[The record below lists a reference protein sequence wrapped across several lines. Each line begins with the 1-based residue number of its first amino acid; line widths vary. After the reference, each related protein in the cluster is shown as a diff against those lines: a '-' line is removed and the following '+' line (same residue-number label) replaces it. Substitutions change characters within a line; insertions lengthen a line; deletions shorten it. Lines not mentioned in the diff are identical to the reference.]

1 MRKLLYESLLV
12 FLMVLCFQNAKAQNT
27 TISGVIT
34 DNTNSPVPSAIVRE
48 KGTKVETITDENG
61 AFSISVREGATLI
74 VSSIGYKT
82 TELKATDGLKIRLAS
97 GTNELEGVTVT
108 ALGQTKKNKAVG
120 YSTSTIKSD
129 VIVKTASPTIA
140 NSLYGKA
147 PGVRISSTP
156 GGAGAINIQ
165 IRGINSI
172 TGRNQPLII
181 MDGVPIRDGEVN
193 NNDYWNQQRVKNNG
207 LADINPEDI
216 ENITIL
222 KGASAAALYG
232 SEAVNGVVLIT
243 SKTGKGKKGLG
254 VDFSTSYSGNQ
265 IAYLPRFQY
274 ERGPGYANPSYV
286 PEAYLAPDGF
296 AHYDTNGDGI
306 DDMRG
311 VNNGGSNFGNWFD
324 GKPIMSW
331 DGVVRPYSAQ
341 RDGYKNMFQNA
352 WDSTTNFALTNSTE
366 NSSVRFSYTR
376 IESEGLSMGNNNK
389 KNNFNVNAS
398 FKTGK
403 LKTDVIV
410 SYMNQNL
417 QNRTFAMDRLVNNFT
432 GMLSP
437 FDNGDWYKAKYK
449 TSLGYKY
456 VTGQDTKSLT
466 PSENIY
472 RNGFRSDIA
481 DYFWNTNAKQQDEI
495 TNRLIAS
502 VTETLSITK
511 DLTLR
516 GRISTDLTAVNIE
529 NKNPVEVPLIYEFGN
544 EGDRSGSFMME
555 GQDYNILYGDLLAT
569 YNKKINEDFGI
580 NAVLGYSGTKET
592 YRTLSRSTKGGLS
605 VEGWYDIKS
614 SIGIATSDSKREETV
629 KDAVFGTLSG
639 SFRNY
644 LFVEGTIRRDRTS
657 TMNPDNNAFTYPSVN
672 SSFVLSDAVKL
683 PEFISYA
690 KMRASW
696 GIVGNYPDR
705 YRANVAF
712 EQNTLGT
719 QGTSNPVL
727 ITNSQDKYG
736 NEGIKPEMKNEYE
749 LGFETK
755 FFDRRLG
762 LDFSYYNAQVKDQI
776 LDLTLAPTTGASQIL
791 ANVGELSN
799 KGFEVAL
806 TGSPF
811 RTQDFSWDVTL
822 NWAKNSNKIV
832 KLANGASEL
841 LHADYDGS
849 AAQLKS
855 VVGDPMGGI
864 YAHPVKTDANGN
876 NMVDSGGFL
885 MLDGDKWVKYGSA
898 MPKGVGGLLNSF
910 TYKSFTLDV
919 NIDYSY
925 GGYLMPTGINW
936 MKARGLTEETLNNS
950 TNERGGL
957 TYYNVFASDGSR
969 VEGVQVPNS
978 ATSGPNGEVLYRDGM
993 LMNGVTADG
1002 SQNTNVISQAGY
1014 YNQTYN
1020 WGGPQYSSSR
1030 YELYIQ
1036 KNDYVKLREVSFAFN
1051 VPASYAAKFGA
1062 TKLSLSLFGRNLFY
1076 IYRTI
1081 KDMDAE
1087 ATTSGSRWD
1096 KNVNNAGL
1104 APSTRSYGVMLR
1116 ASF

>member
-1 MRKLLYESLLV
+1 MRKLLYKSLLV
-12 FLMVLCFQNAKAQNT
+12 FLMVLCYEGVSAQNK

-34 DNTNSPVPSAIVRE
+34 DNANLPIPSVIVKE
-48 KGTKVETITDENG
+48 KGTKQETLTDENG
-61 AFSISVREGATLI
+61 AFKISVKEGATI
-74 VSSIGYKT
+74 IISSIGFKT
-82 TELKATDGLKIRLAS
+82 TELKAVDGMEVKLAS
-97 GTNELEGVTVT
+97 ATNELEGVTVT
-108 ALGQTKKNKAVG
+108 ALGQTKKNKAIG
-120 YSTSTIKSD
+120 YATSIIKAD
-129 VIVKTASPTIA
+129 AITKTASPTIA

-147 PGVRISSTP
+147 PGVRITSTP

-181 MDGVPIRDGEVN
+181 LDGVPIRDGEVN
-193 NNDYWNQQRVKNNG
+193 NSDYWNEQRVKNNG

-216 ENITIL
+216 ENISIL

-243 SKTGKGKKGLG
+243 SKSGKGKKGLG
-254 VDFSTSYSGNQ
+254 VDFSTSYSGNE

-274 ERGPGYANPSYV
+274 ARGPGWSNANFSTGF
-286 PEAYLAPDGF
+286 LAPNGF
-296 AHYDTNGDGI
+296 TQYDTNGDGTP
-306 DDMRG
+306 DTRG
-311 VNNGGSNFGNWFD
+311 VSNSSYNYGPWFD
-324 GKPIMSW
+324 GQPVMTW
-331 DGVVRPYSAQ
+331 DGVVRPYSPQ
-341 RDGYKNMFQNA
+341 KDGYKNMFQNA
-352 WDSTTNFALTNSTE
+352 WDATTNIALTNNTE
-366 NSSVRFSYTR
+366 NSSTRFSYTH

-389 KNNFNVNAS
+389 KNNFNLNAS

-410 SYMNQNL
+410 SYLNQNIT
-417 QNRTFAMDRLVNNFT
+417 NRAYGMDRLVNNFT
-432 GMLSP
+432 GMISP
-437 FDNGDWYKAKYK
+437 FSNGDWYKARYK

-456 VTGQDTKSLT
+456 VTGKDTQSLT
-466 PSENIY
+466 PGENIY
-472 RNGFRSDIA
+472 RNGFRNDIA
-481 DYFWNTNAKQQDEI
+481 DYFWNTNAKRQSEI

-502 VTETLSITK
+502 VTETLSITNE
-511 DLTLR
+511 LTLR
-516 GRISTDLTAVNIE
+516 GRLSTDLTSVNTE
-529 NKNPVEVPLIYEFGN
+529 NKNPVEIPLVYKFG
-544 EGDRSGSFMME
+544 GDGDASGSFLMDA
-555 GQDYNILYGDLLAT
+555 QDYNILYGDVLLT
-569 YNKKINEDFGI
+569 YNKKINEDFGV
-580 NAVLGYSGTKET
+580 NAVLGFQGTQET
-592 YRTLSRSTKGGLS
+592 GRTLSRYTNGGLS
-605 VEGWYDIKS
+605 VEGWYDMNS
-614 SIGIATSDSKREETV
+614 SIGTPLSKSTRYETV
-629 KDAVFGTLSG
+629 KDAIFGTLSG

-644 LFVEGTIRRDRTS
+644 LFIEGTIRRDRTS
-657 TMNPDNNAFTYPSVN
+657 TMNPNNNAFTYPSVN
-672 SSFVLSDAVKL
+672 SSFILSDAVAL

-712 EQNTLGT
+712 IQNTLGT
-719 QGTSNPVL
+719 QGTANPVL
-727 ITNSQDKYG
+727 ITNSQDIYG

-762 LDFSYYNAQVKDQI
+762 LDFSYYNAKIKDQI
-776 LDLTLAPTTGASQIL
+776 LDMTLAPTTGASKIL
-791 ANVGELSN
+791 ANVGELNN
-799 KGFEVAL
+799 KGFEIAL

-822 NWAKNSNKIV
+822 NWAKNINKIV

-876 NMVDSGGFL
+876 KMVDSDGFY
-885 MLDGDKWVKYGSA
+885 MLDGDKWEKYGSA
-898 MPKGVGGLLNSF
+898 MAKGVGGLLNTF
-910 TYKSFTLDV
+910 TYKNFTLDV

-925 GGYLMPTGINW
+925 GGSLMPTGINW
-936 MKARGLTEETLNNS
+936 MTALGLTEESLNAS

-957 TYYNVFASDGSR
+957 TYYMDNGK
-969 VEGVQVPNS
+969 GVQVPNS
-978 ATSGPNGEVLYRDGM
+978 ATAGPAGQPVFRDGM
-993 LMNGVTADG
+993 LMDGVNVDG
-1002 SQNTNVISQAGY
+1002 TPNTNVVSQAGY
-1014 YNQTYN
+1014 YVTTYN

-1030 YELYIQ
+1030 YELYVQ
-1036 KNDYVKLREVSFAFN
+1036 KNDYVKLRELSLGFN
-1051 VPASYAAKFGA
+1051 VPASYASKIGA

-1096 KNVNNAGL
+1096 KNVNNAGVS
-1104 APSTRSYGVMLR
+1104 PSTRSYGVMLR

>member
-12 FLMVLCFQNAKAQNT
+12 LLAVLCFQGVNAQEK

-34 DNTNSPVPSAIVRE
+34 DNANMPVPSVIVKE
-48 KGTKVETITDENG
+48 KGTKKEAITDENG
-61 AFSISVREGATLI
+61 AFKISVREGATII

-82 TELKATDGLKIRLAS
+82 TELKAVDGMEIKLAS
-97 GTNELEGVTVT
+97 ATNELEGITVT
-108 ALGQTKKNKAVG
+108 ALGQTKKNKAIG
-120 YSTSTIKSD
+120 YATSIIKAD
-129 VIVKTASPTIA
+129 AIVKTASPTIA

-181 MDGVPIRDGEVN
+181 LDGVPIRDGEVN

-216 ENITIL
+216 ENISIL

-243 SKTGKGKKGLG
+243 SKTGRGKKGLG

-265 IAYLPRFQY
+265 IAFLPRFQY
-274 ERGPGYANPSYV
+274 ERGPGWTNANYSTG
-286 PEAYLAPDGF
+286 YLAPDGF

-306 DDMRG
+306 NDTRG
-311 VNNGGSNFGNWFD
+311 VSNSTNNFGPWFD
-324 GKPIMSW
+324 GQPVMTW
-331 DGVVRPYSAQ
+331 DGVVRPYSPQ
-341 RDGYKNMFQNA
+341 KNGYKNMFQNA
-352 WDSTTNFALTNSTE
+352 WDATTNFALTNNTE
-366 NSSVRFSYTR
+366 NSSTRFSYTH

-389 KNNFNVNAS
+389 KNNFNLNAS

-410 SYMNQNL
+410 SYLNQNIH
-417 QNRTFAMDRLVNNFT
+417 NRTFAMDRLVNNFT

-437 FDNGDWYKAKYK
+437 FDNGDWYKEKYK

-456 VTGQDTKSLT
+456 VTGQATQSLT
-466 PSENIY
+466 PGENIF

-511 DLTLR
+511 DLSLR
-516 GRISTDLTAVNIE
+516 GRVSTDLTSVNIE
-529 NKNPVEVPLIYEFGN
+529 SKNPVEIPLVYQFGGD
-544 EGDRSGSFMME
+544 GDRSGSFMME
-555 GQDYNILYGDLLAT
+555 SQDYNILYGDLLLT
-569 YNKKINEDFGI
+569 YNKKINDDFGV
-580 NAVLGYSGTKET
+580 NAVLGYSGSQET
-592 YRTLSRSTKGGLS
+592 GKTLTRSTNGGLS
-605 VEGWYDIKS
+605 VEGWYDMNS
-614 SIGIATSDSKREETV
+614 SIGLATSTSTRYKTV

-657 TMNPDNNAFTYPSVN
+657 TMNPNSNAFTYPSVN
-672 SSFVLSDAVKL
+672 SSFILSDAVKL
-683 PEFISYA
+683 PDFISYA
-690 KMRASW
+690 KMRGSW
-696 GIVGNYPDR
+696 GKVGNYPDR

-712 EQNTLGT
+712 IQTTLGT

-727 ITNSQDKYG
+727 ITNSQDLYG
-736 NEGIKPEMKNEYE
+736 NEGIKPEMKTEFE
-749 LGFETK
+749 VGFETK
-755 FFDRRLG
+755 FFDRRVG

-776 LDLTLAPTTGASQIL
+776 LDLSLAPTTGASKIL

-811 RTQDFSWDVTL
+811 RTESFSWDVTL
-822 NWAKNSNKIV
+822 NWAKNVNKIV

-864 YAHPVKTDANGN
+864 YAHPVKTDDKGN
-876 NMVDSGGFL
+876 NMVDSDGFL
-885 MLDGDKWVKYGSA
+885 MIDGDKWVKYGSA

-910 TYKSFTLDV
+910 TYKNFTLDV

-936 MKARGLTEETLNNS
+936 MISRGLTEESLNYS

-957 TYYNVFASDGSR
+957 TYYMDNGK
-969 VEGVQVPNS
+969 GVQVPNT
-978 ATSGPNGEVLYRDGM
+978 ATTGPAGQTLYRDGM

-1002 SQNTNVISQAGY
+1002 LPNTNVISQAGY
-1014 YNQTYN
+1014 YNMTYN

-1036 KNDYVKLREVSFAFN
+1036 KNDYVKLREVSLAFN
-1051 VPASYAAKFGA
+1051 VPASYASKIGA
-1062 TKLSLSLFGRNLFY
+1062 TKLSLSFFGRNLFY

-1104 APSTRSYGVMLR
+1104 SPSTRSYGVMLR

>member
-34 DNTNSPVPSAIVRE
+34 DNANLPVPSVIVKE

-61 AFSISVREGATLI
+61 AFTISVREGATI
-74 VSSIGYKT
+74 VVSSIGFKT
-82 TELKATDGLKIRLAS
+82 TELKAVDGMKIKLAS
-97 GTNELEGVTVT
+97 STNELEGVTVT
-108 ALGQTKKNKAVG
+108 ALGQTKKNKSIG
-120 YSTSTIKSD
+120 YATSIIKAD
-129 VIVKTASPTIA
+129 AIVKTASPTIA

-181 MDGVPIRDGEVN
+181 LDGVPIRDGEVD

-216 ENITIL
+216 ENISIL

-243 SKTGKGKKGLG
+243 SKSGKGKKGLG
-254 VDFSTSYSGNQ
+254 VDFSTSYSGNE

-274 ERGPGYANPSYV
+274 ERGPGYPTSYV
-286 PEAYLAPDGF
+286 DGGYEADGF
-296 AHYDTNGDGI
+296 TYYDVDGNGSKET
-306 DDMRG
+306 RG
-311 VNNGGSNFGNWFD
+311 VQNYSSNFGPWFD
-324 GKPIMSW
+324 GKPVISW
-331 DGVVRPYSAQ
+331 DGVIRPYTAQ
-341 RDGYKNMFQNA
+341 RDGYKNMFQNS

-366 NSSVRFSYTR
+366 NSNIRFSYTR
-376 IESEGLSMGNNNK
+376 IESEGLSMGNHNK

-432 GMLSP
+432 GMIGT
-437 FDNGDWYKAKYK
+437 FDNGDWYRAKYK

-456 VTGQDTKSLT
+456 VRGVTGQSLT
-466 PSENIY
+466 PSENIIY
-472 RNGFRSDIA
+472 NGFKADIG
-481 DYFWNTNAKQQDEI
+481 DYFWNTNAKQQSEI

-502 VTETLSITK
+502 VTETLSITN
-511 DLTLR
+511 DLALR
-516 GRISTDLTAVNIE
+516 GRISTDLSAVNIE
-529 NKNPVEVPLIYEFGN
+529 NKNPVEIPLVYQFG
-544 EGDRSGSFMME
+544 GDGDTSGSFMME
-555 GQDYNILYGDLLAT
+555 GQDYNILYGDLLLT
-569 YNKKINEDFGI
+569 YNKKINEDFGV

-592 YRTLSRSTKGGLS
+592 FRTLSRSTYRGLS
-605 VEGWYDIKS
+605 VEGWYDINS
-614 SIGIATSDSKREETV
+614 SIGTATSTSKREETV

-657 TMNPDNNAFTYPSVN
+657 TMNPNNNAFTYPSVN
-672 SSFVLSDAVKL
+672 SSFVLSDAVQL

-690 KMRASW
+690 KMRGSW

-712 EQNTLGT
+712 EQKTLGN

-727 ITNSQDKYG
+727 VTNSQDKYG

-762 LDFSYYNAQVKDQI
+762 LDFSYYNAKIKDQI
-776 LDLTLAPTTGASQIL
+776 LDLTLAQTTGASKIL

-811 RTQDFSWDVTL
+811 RTESFSWDVTL
-822 NWAKNSNKIV
+822 NWAKNINKV
-832 KLANGASEL
+832 VSLANGATEL

-876 NMVDSGGFL
+876 KMVDADGYY
-885 MLDGDKWVKYGSA
+885 MIDGDKWVKYGTA

-936 MKARGLTEETLNNS
+936 MKSRGLTEETLNYS
-950 TNERGGL
+950 TNDRGGL
-957 TYYNVFASDGSR
+957 TYYMDNGK
-969 VEGVQVPNS
+969 GVQVPNS
-978 ATSGPNGEVLYRDGM
+978 ATAGPGGQPLFRDGM
-993 LMNGVTADG
+993 LMDGVNTDG
-1002 SQNTNVISQAGY
+1002 TKNTTVISQAGY

-1051 VPASYAAKFGA
+1051 VPASYASKFGA
-1062 TKLSLSLFGRNLFY
+1062 TKLSLSFFGRNLFY

>member
-12 FLMVLCFQNAKAQNT
+12 FLMVLCSQGVSAQNK

-34 DNTNSPVPSAIVRE
+34 DSANMPIPFVTVKE
-48 KGTKVETITDENG
+48 KGTKVEASADENG
-61 AFSISVREGATLI
+61 AFTISVKEGATII
-74 VSSIGYKT
+74 VSLIGFKT
-82 TELKATDGLKIRLAS
+82 TELKAVDGMKIKLATA
-97 GTNELEGVTVT
+97 TNELDGVTVT
-108 ALGQTKKNKAVG
+108 ALGQTKKNKSIG
-120 YSTSTIKSD
+120 YATSVIKAD
-129 VIVKTASPTIA
+129 ALVKTASPTIA
-140 NSLYGKA
+140 NGLYGKA

-181 MDGVPIRDGEVN
+181 LDGVPIRDGEVN

-216 ENITIL
+216 ENISIL

-243 SKTGKGKKGLG
+243 SKSGKGKKGLG
-254 VDFSTSYSGNQ
+254 IDFSTSYSGNE

-274 ERGPGYANPSYV
+274 ERGPGWTNANYSTG
-286 PEAYLAPDGF
+286 YLAPDGF
-296 AHYDTNGDGI
+296 AHYDVDGNGTFET
-306 DDMRG
+306 RG
-311 VNNGGSNFGNWFD
+311 VSNSGNNFGPWFD
-324 GKPIMSW
+324 GKPVMTW
-331 DGVVRPYSAQ
+331 DGVIRPYSAQ
-341 RDGYKNMFQNA
+341 RDGYKNMFQNS
-352 WDSTTNFALTNSTE
+352 WDSTTNFALSNNTE
-366 NSSVRFSYTR
+366 NSSIRFSYTR
-376 IESEGLSMGNNNK
+376 IESEALSMGNNNK
-389 KNNFNVNAS
+389 KNNFNLNAS

-456 VTGQDTKSLT
+456 VIGKDTQSLT
-466 PSENIY
+466 PIENIY
-472 RNGFRSDIA
+472 RNGFRGDIA
-481 DYFWNTNAKQQDEI
+481 DYFWNTGAKQQDEI

-502 VTETLSITK
+502 VTETLSVTK
-511 DLTLR
+511 DLALR
-516 GRISTDLTAVNIE
+516 GRVSTDLTAINIE
-529 NKNPVEVPLIYEFGN
+529 NKNPVEVPLVYEFGN

-580 NAVLGYSGTKET
+580 NAVVGYSATRET

-605 VEGWYDIKS
+605 VEGWYDLKS
-614 SIGIATSDSKREETV
+614 SIGIATSDSKREETL

-657 TMNPDNNAFTYPSVN
+657 TMNPNNNAFTYPSVN

-683 PEFISYA
+683 PDFISYA
-690 KMRASW
+690 KMRGSW
-696 GIVGNYPDR
+696 GIVGSYPGR
-705 YRANVAF
+705 YGANVAF
-712 EQNTLGT
+712 IQNTLGT
-719 QGTSNPVL
+719 QGTPNPVL
-727 ITNSQDKYG
+727 TTNSQDKYG

-762 LDFSYYNAQVKDQI
+762 LDFSYYNAKIKDQI
-776 LDLTLAPTTGASQIL
+776 LDLTLAPTTGASSIL

-811 RTQDFSWDVTL
+811 RTANFSWDVTL
-822 NWAKNSNKIV
+822 NWAKNINKVV
-832 KLANGASEL
+832 KLANGATEL

-864 YAHPVKTDANGN
+864 YAHPVKTDASGKD
-876 NMVDSGGFL
+876 MVDSDGFL
-885 MLDGDKWVKYGSA
+885 MIDGDKWVKYGSA

-925 GGYLMPTGINW
+925 GGSLMPTGINW
-936 MKARGLTEETLNNS
+936 MTARGLTEESLKYS

-957 TYYNVFASDGSR
+957 TYYMENGK
-969 VEGVQVPNS
+969 GVQVPNS
-978 ATSGPNGEVLYRDGM
+978 ATAGPGGQVLYRDGM

-1002 SQNTNVISQAGY
+1002 SPNTNVISQAGY
-1014 YNQTYN
+1014 YNMTYN

-1036 KNDYVKLREVSFAFN
+1036 KNDYVKLREVSLAFN
-1051 VPASYAAKFGA
+1051 VPAAYASKFGA
-1062 TKLSLSLFGRNLFY
+1062 TKLSLSFFGRNLFY

-1087 ATTSGSRWD
+1087 ATTAGTKWTQ
-1096 KNVNNAGL
+1096 NVNNAGL
-1104 APSTRSYGVMLR
+1104 TPSTRSYGVMLR

>member
-1 MRKLLYESLLV
+1 MRKLLYKSLLV
-12 FLMVLCFQNAKAQNT
+12 FLMVLCYEGVSAQNK

-34 DNTNSPVPSAIVRE
+34 DNANLPIPSVIVKE
-48 KGTKVETITDENG
+48 KGTKQETLTDENG
-61 AFSISVREGATLI
+61 AFKISVKEGATI
-74 VSSIGYKT
+74 IISSIGFKT
-82 TELKATDGLKIRLAS
+82 TELKAVDGMEVKLAS
-97 GTNELEGVTVT
+97 ATNELEGVTVT
-108 ALGQTKKNKAVG
+108 ALGQTKKNKAIG
-120 YSTSTIKSD
+120 YATSIIKAD
-129 VIVKTASPTIA
+129 AITKTASPTIA

-147 PGVRISSTP
+147 PGVRITSTP

-181 MDGVPIRDGEVN
+181 LDGVPIRDGEVN
-193 NNDYWNQQRVKNNG
+193 NSDYWNEQRVKNNG

-216 ENITIL
+216 ENISIL

-243 SKTGKGKKGLG
+243 SKSGKGKKGLG
-254 VDFSTSYSGNQ
+254 VDFSTSYSGNE

-274 ERGPGYANPSYV
+274 ARGPGWSNANFSTGF
-286 PEAYLAPDGF
+286 LAPNGF
-296 AHYDTNGDGI
+296 TQYDTNGDGTP
-306 DDMRG
+306 DTRG
-311 VNNGGSNFGNWFD
+311 VSNSSYNYGPWFD
-324 GKPIMSW
+324 GQPVMTW
-331 DGVVRPYSAQ
+331 DGVVRPYSPQ
-341 RDGYKNMFQNA
+341 KDGYKNMFQNA
-352 WDSTTNFALTNSTE
+352 WDATTNIALTNNTE
-366 NSSVRFSYTR
+366 NSSTRFSYTH

-389 KNNFNVNAS
+389 KNNFNLNAS

-410 SYMNQNL
+410 SYLNQNIT
-417 QNRTFAMDRLVNNFT
+417 NRAYGMDRLVNNFT
-432 GMLSP
+432 GMISP
-437 FDNGDWYKAKYK
+437 FSNGDWYKAKYK

-456 VTGQDTKSLT
+456 VIGKDTQSLT

-472 RNGFRSDIA
+472 RNGFRGDIA
-481 DYFWNTNAKQQDEI
+481 DYFWNTNAKRQSEI

-502 VTETLSITK
+502 VTETLSITNE
-511 DLTLR
+511 LTLR
-516 GRISTDLTAVNIE
+516 GRISTDLTSVNTE
-529 NKNPVEVPLIYEFGN
+529 NKNPVEIPLVYKFGS
-544 EGDRSGSFMME
+544 EGDASGSFLMDA
-555 GQDYNILYGDLLAT
+555 QDYNILYGDVLLT
-569 YNKKINEDFGI
+569 YNKKINEDFGV
-580 NAVLGYSGTKET
+580 NAVLGYSGTQET
-592 YRTLSRSTKGGLS
+592 GRTVSRYTNGGLS
-605 VEGWYDIKS
+605 VEGWYDMNS
-614 SIGIATSDSKREETV
+614 SIGTPLSKSTRYETV
-629 KDAVFGTLSG
+629 KDAIFGTLSG

-644 LFVEGTIRRDRTS
+644 LFIEGTIRRDRTS
-657 TMNPDNNAFTYPSVN
+657 TMNPNNNAFTYPSVN
-672 SSFVLSDAVKL
+672 SSFVLSDAVAL

-690 KMRASW
+690 KMRGSW

-712 EQNTLGT
+712 IQNTLGT
-719 QGTSNPVL
+719 QGTANPVL
-727 ITNSQDKYG
+727 ITNSQDVYG

-762 LDFSYYNAQVKDQI
+762 LDFSYYNAKIKDQI
-776 LDLTLAPTTGASQIL
+776 LDMTLAPTTGASKIL
-791 ANVGELSN
+791 ANVGELNN
-799 KGFEVAL
+799 KGFEIAL

-822 NWAKNSNKIV
+822 NWAKNINKIV

-876 NMVDSGGFL
+876 KMVDSDGFY
-885 MLDGDKWVKYGSA
+885 MLDGDKWEKYGSA
-898 MPKGVGGLLNSF
+898 MAKGVGGLLNTF
-910 TYKSFTLDV
+910 TYKNFTLDV

-925 GGYLMPTGINW
+925 GGSLMPTGISW
-936 MKARGLTEETLNNS
+936 MTALGLTEESLNAS

-957 TYYNVFASDGSR
+957 TYYMDNGK
-969 VEGVQVPNS
+969 GVQVPNI
-978 ATSGPNGEVLYRDGM
+978 ATAGPAGQPVFRDGM
-993 LMNGVTADG
+993 LMDGVNVDG
-1002 SQNTNVISQAGY
+1002 TPNTNVVSQAGY
-1014 YNQTYN
+1014 YVTTYN

-1030 YELYIQ
+1030 YELYVK
-1036 KNDYVKLREVSFAFN
+1036 KNDYVKLRELSLGFN
-1051 VPASYAAKFGA
+1051 VPASYASKIGA
-1062 TKLSLSLFGRNLFY
+1062 TKMSLSLFGRNLFY

-1096 KNVNNAGL
+1096 KNVNNAGVS
-1104 APSTRSYGVMLR
+1104 PSTRSYGVMLR

>member
-34 DNTNSPVPSAIVRE
+34 DNTNAPVPSAIVRE

-61 AFSISVREGATLI
+61 AFTISVKEGATLI

-82 TELKATDGLKIRLAS
+82 TELKAADGMKIRLAS
-97 GTNELEGVTVT
+97 GTNELDGVTVT
-108 ALGQTKKNKAVG
+108 ALGQSKKNKSIG
-120 YSTSTIKSD
+120 YATSIIKAD
-129 VIVKTASPTIA
+129 AIVKTASPTIA

-181 MDGVPIRDGEVN
+181 LDGVPIRDGEVN
-193 NNDYWNQQRVKNNG
+193 NNDYWNAPRVKNNG

-216 ENITIL
+216 ENISIL

-243 SKTGKGKKGLG
+243 SKSGKGKKGLG
-254 VDFSTSYSGNQ
+254 IDFSTSYSGNQ

-274 ERGPGYANPSYV
+274 ERGPGWTNANYSTGF
-286 PEAYLAPDGF
+286 LAPDGF
-296 AHYDTNGDGI
+296 AHYDTNGDGVA
-306 DDMRG
+306 DTRG
-311 VNNGGSNFGNWFD
+311 VSASSNNFGPWFD
-324 GKPIMSW
+324 GQPVMSW

-341 RDGYKNMFQNA
+341 KDGYKNMFQNA
-352 WDSTTNFALTNSTE
+352 WDGTTNFALTNSTE
-366 NSSVRFSYTR
+366 NSNIRFSYTH
-376 IESEGLSMGNNNK
+376 IESEGLSMGNYNK

-410 SYMNQNL
+410 SYLNQDIK
-417 QNRTFAMDRLVNNFT
+417 NRTFAMDRLVNNFT

-437 FDNGDWYKAKYK
+437 FDNGDWYKAKYQ

-456 VTGQDTKSLT
+456 VIGQGTQSLT
-466 PSENIY
+466 PGENIY
-472 RNGFRSDIA
+472 RNGYKTDIL
-481 DYFWNTNAKQQDEI
+481 DYFWNTNAKQQDEV

-511 DLTLR
+511 DLALR
-516 GRISTDLTAVNIE
+516 GRLSTDLTSVNTE
-529 NKNPVEVPLIYEFGN
+529 NKNPVEIPLLYQFGSD
-544 EGDRSGSFMME
+544 GDSSGSFMMDA
-555 GQDYNILYGDLLAT
+555 QDYNILYGDLLLT
-569 YNKKINEDFGI
+569 YNTKLNEDFGL
-580 NAVLGYSGTKET
+580 NAVLGYSGTQET
-592 YRTLSRSTKGGLS
+592 GRTLSRSTNRGLS
-605 VEGWYDIKS
+605 VEGWYDMNS
-614 SIGIATSDSKREETV
+614 SIGLATSTSSRYETI

-639 SFRNY
+639 SYKNY
-644 LFVEGTIRRDRTS
+644 LFLEGTIRRDRTS

-690 KMRASW
+690 KMRGSW

-705 YRANVAF
+705 YRANVAY
-712 EQNTLGT
+712 QQTTLGN
-719 QGTSNPVL
+719 QGTTNPVL
-727 ITNSQDKYG
+727 ITNSQDIYG

-749 LGFETK
+749 FGFETK

-762 LDFSYYNAQVKDQI
+762 LDVSYYNAKIKDQI
-776 LDLTLAPTTGASQIL
+776 LDLTLAPTTGASKIL

-799 KGFEVAL
+799 QGFEVAL

-811 RTQDFSWDVTL
+811 RSESFSWDVTL
-822 NWAKNSNKIV
+822 NWAKNTNKIL
-832 KLANGASEL
+832 KLANGATEL

-876 NMVDSGGFL
+876 KMVDSDGYY
-885 MLDGDKWVKYGSA
+885 MIDGDKWEKYGTA
-898 MPKGVGGLLNSF
+898 MAKGVGGLINSF

-919 NIDYSY
+919 SIDYSY

-936 MKARGLTEETLNNS
+936 MTSRGLTEESLNNS
-950 TNERGGL
+950 TNDRGGL
-957 TYYNVFASDGSR
+957 TYYMDNGK
-969 VEGVQVPNS
+969 GVQVPNS
-978 ATSGPNGEVLYRDGM
+978 ATAGPAGQQLFRDGM
-993 LMNGVTADG
+993 LMDGTAPDG
-1002 SQNTNVISQAGY
+1002 TQNTNVISQAGY
-1014 YNQTYN
+1014 YNMTYN

-1036 KNDYVKLREVSFAFN
+1036 KNDYVKLRELSLAFN
-1051 VPASYAAKFGA
+1051 VPASYASKIGA

>member
-1 MRKLLYESLLV
+1 MRKLLYKSLLV
-12 FLMVLCFQNAKAQNT
+12 FLMVLCYEGVSAQNK

-34 DNTNSPVPSAIVRE
+34 DNANLPIPSVIVKE
-48 KGTKVETITDENG
+48 KGTKQETLTDENG
-61 AFSISVREGATLI
+61 AFKISVKEGATI
-74 VSSIGYKT
+74 IISSIGFKT
-82 TELKATDGLKIRLAS
+82 TELKAVDGMEVKLAS
-97 GTNELEGVTVT
+97 ATNELEGVTVT
-108 ALGQTKKNKAVG
+108 ALGQTKKNKAIG
-120 YSTSTIKSD
+120 YATSIIKAD
-129 VIVKTASPTIA
+129 AITKTASPTIA

-147 PGVRISSTP
+147 PGVRITSTP

-181 MDGVPIRDGEVN
+181 LDGVPIRDGEVN
-193 NNDYWNQQRVKNNG
+193 NSDYWNEQRVKNNG

-216 ENITIL
+216 ENISIL

-243 SKTGKGKKGLG
+243 SKSGKGKKGLG
-254 VDFSTSYSGNQ
+254 VDFSTSYSGNE

-274 ERGPGYANPSYV
+274 ARGPGWSNANFSTGF
-286 PEAYLAPDGF
+286 LAPNGF
-296 AHYDTNGDGI
+296 TQYDTNGDGTP
-306 DDMRG
+306 DTRG
-311 VNNGGSNFGNWFD
+311 VSNSSYNYGPWFD
-324 GKPIMSW
+324 GQPVMTW
-331 DGVVRPYSAQ
+331 DGVVRPYSPQ
-341 RDGYKNMFQNA
+341 KDGYKNMFQNA
-352 WDSTTNFALTNSTE
+352 WDATTNIALTNNTE
-366 NSSVRFSYTR
+366 NSSTRFSYTH

-389 KNNFNVNAS
+389 KNNFNLNAS

-410 SYMNQNL
+410 SYLNQNIT
-417 QNRTFAMDRLVNNFT
+417 NRAYGMDRLVNNFT
-432 GMLSP
+432 GMISP
-437 FDNGDWYKAKYK
+437 FSNGDWYKARYK

-456 VTGQDTKSLT
+456 VTGKDTQSLT
-466 PSENIY
+466 PGENIY
-472 RNGFRSDIA
+472 RNGFRNDIA
-481 DYFWNTNAKQQDEI
+481 DYFWNTNAKRQSEI

-502 VTETLSITK
+502 VTETLSITNE
-511 DLTLR
+511 LTLR
-516 GRISTDLTAVNIE
+516 GRLSTDLTSVNTE
-529 NKNPVEVPLIYEFGN
+529 NKNPVEIPLVYKFGG
-544 EGDRSGSFMME
+544 EGDVSGSFLMDA
-555 GQDYNILYGDLLAT
+555 QDYNILYGDVLLT
-569 YNKKINEDFGI
+569 YNKKINEDFGV
-580 NAVLGYSGTKET
+580 NAVLGFQGTQET
-592 YRTLSRSTKGGLS
+592 GRTLSRYTNGGLS
-605 VEGWYDIKS
+605 VEGWYDMNS
-614 SIGIATSDSKREETV
+614 SIGTPLSKSTRYETV
-629 KDAVFGTLSG
+629 KDAIFGTLSG

-644 LFVEGTIRRDRTS
+644 LFIEGTIRRDRTS

-672 SSFVLSDAVKL
+672 SSFILSDAVAL

-712 EQNTLGT
+712 VQNTLGT
-719 QGTSNPVL
+719 QGTANPVL
-727 ITNSQDKYG
+727 ITNSQDIYG

-762 LDFSYYNAQVKDQI
+762 LDFSYYNAKIKDQI
-776 LDLTLAPTTGASQIL
+776 LDMTLAPTTGASKIL
-791 ANVGELSN
+791 ANVGELNN
-799 KGFEVAL
+799 KGFEIAL

-822 NWAKNSNKIV
+822 NWAKNINKIV

-876 NMVDSGGFL
+876 KMVDSDGFY
-885 MLDGDKWVKYGSA
+885 MLDGDKWEKYGSA
-898 MPKGVGGLLNSF
+898 MAKGVGGLLNTF
-910 TYKSFTLDV
+910 TYKNFTLDV

-925 GGYLMPTGINW
+925 GGSLMPTGISW
-936 MKARGLTEETLNNS
+936 MTALGLTEESLNAS

-957 TYYNVFASDGSR
+957 TYYMDNGK
-969 VEGVQVPNS
+969 GVQVPNT
-978 ATSGPNGEVLYRDGM
+978 ATAGPAGQPVFRDGM
-993 LMNGVTADG
+993 LMDGVNVDG
-1002 SQNTNVISQAGY
+1002 TPNTNVVSQAGY
-1014 YNQTYN
+1014 YVTTYN

-1030 YELYIQ
+1030 YELYVK
-1036 KNDYVKLREVSFAFN
+1036 KNDYVKLRELSLGFN
-1051 VPASYAAKFGA
+1051 VPASYASKIGA

-1096 KNVNNAGL
+1096 KNVNNAGVS
-1104 APSTRSYGVMLR
+1104 PSTRSYGVMLR

>member
-1 MRKLLYESLLV
+1 MRKLLYKSLLV
-12 FLMVLCFQNAKAQNT
+12 FLMVLCYEGVSAQNK

-34 DNTNSPVPSAIVRE
+34 DNANLPIPSVIVKE
-48 KGTKVETITDENG
+48 KGTKQETLTDENG
-61 AFSISVREGATLI
+61 AFKISVKEGATI
-74 VSSIGYKT
+74 IISSIGFKT
-82 TELKATDGLKIRLAS
+82 TELKAVDGMEVKLAS
-97 GTNELEGVTVT
+97 ATNELEGVTVT
-108 ALGQTKKNKAVG
+108 ALGQTKKNKAIG
-120 YSTSTIKSD
+120 YATSIIKAD
-129 VIVKTASPTIA
+129 AITKTASPTIA

-147 PGVRISSTP
+147 PGVRITSTP

-181 MDGVPIRDGEVN
+181 LDGVPIRDGEVN
-193 NNDYWNQQRVKNNG
+193 NSDYWNEQRVKNNG

-216 ENITIL
+216 ENISIL

-243 SKTGKGKKGLG
+243 SKSGKGKKGLG
-254 VDFSTSYSGNQ
+254 VDFSTSYSGNE

-274 ERGPGYANPSYV
+274 ARGPGWSNANFSTGF
-286 PEAYLAPDGF
+286 LAPNGF
-296 AHYDTNGDGI
+296 TQYDTNGDGTP
-306 DDMRG
+306 DTRG
-311 VNNGGSNFGNWFD
+311 VSNSSYNYGPWFD
-324 GKPIMSW
+324 GQPVMTW
-331 DGVVRPYSAQ
+331 DGVVRPYSPQ
-341 RDGYKNMFQNA
+341 KDGYKNMFQNA
-352 WDSTTNFALTNSTE
+352 WDATTNIALTNNTE
-366 NSSVRFSYTR
+366 NSSTRFSYTH

-389 KNNFNVNAS
+389 KNNFNLNAS

-410 SYMNQNL
+410 SYLNQNIT
-417 QNRTFAMDRLVNNFT
+417 NRAYGMDRLVNNFT
-432 GMLSP
+432 GMISP
-437 FDNGDWYKAKYK
+437 FSNGDWYKERYK

-456 VTGQDTKSLT
+456 VTGKDTQSLT
-466 PSENIY
+466 PGENIY
-472 RNGFRSDIA
+472 RNGFRNDIA
-481 DYFWNTNAKQQDEI
+481 DYFWNTNAKRQSEI

-502 VTETLSITK
+502 VTETLSITNE
-511 DLTLR
+511 LTLR
-516 GRISTDLTAVNIE
+516 GRLSTDLTSVNTE
-529 NKNPVEVPLIYEFGN
+529 NKNPVEIPLVYKFGG
-544 EGDRSGSFMME
+544 EGDVSGSFLMDA
-555 GQDYNILYGDLLAT
+555 QDYNILYGDVLLT
-569 YNKKINEDFGI
+569 YNKKINEDFGV
-580 NAVLGYSGTKET
+580 NAVLGFQGTQET
-592 YRTLSRSTKGGLS
+592 GRTLSRYTNGGLS
-605 VEGWYDIKS
+605 VEGWYDMNS
-614 SIGIATSDSKREETV
+614 SIGTPLSKSTRYETV
-629 KDAVFGTLSG
+629 KDAIFGTLSG

-644 LFVEGTIRRDRTS
+644 LFIEGTIRRDRTS
-657 TMNPDNNAFTYPSVN
+657 TMNPNNNAFTYPSVN
-672 SSFVLSDAVKL
+672 SSFILSDAVAL

-712 EQNTLGT
+712 VQNTLGT
-719 QGTSNPVL
+719 QGTANPVL
-727 ITNSQDKYG
+727 ITNSQDIYG

-762 LDFSYYNAQVKDQI
+762 LDFSYYNAKIKDQI
-776 LDLTLAPTTGASQIL
+776 LDMTLAPTTGASKIL
-791 ANVGELSN
+791 ANVGELNN
-799 KGFEVAL
+799 KGFEIAL

-822 NWAKNSNKIV
+822 NWAKNINKIV

-876 NMVDSGGFL
+876 KMVDSDGFY
-885 MLDGDKWVKYGSA
+885 MIDGDKWEKYGSA
-898 MPKGVGGLLNSF
+898 MAKGVGGLLNTF
-910 TYKSFTLDV
+910 TYKNFTLDV

-925 GGYLMPTGINW
+925 GGSLMPTGISW
-936 MKARGLTEETLNNS
+936 MTALGLTEESLNAS

-957 TYYNVFASDGSR
+957 TYYMDNGK
-969 VEGVQVPNS
+969 GVQVPNS
-978 ATSGPNGEVLYRDGM
+978 ATAGPAGQPVFRDGM
-993 LMNGVTADG
+993 LMDGVNVDG
-1002 SQNTNVISQAGY
+1002 TPNTNVVSQAGY
-1014 YNQTYN
+1014 YVTTYN

-1030 YELYIQ
+1030 YELYVK
-1036 KNDYVKLREVSFAFN
+1036 KNDYVKLRELSLGFN
-1051 VPASYAAKFGA
+1051 VPASYASKIGA

-1096 KNVNNAGL
+1096 KNVNNAGVS
-1104 APSTRSYGVMLR
+1104 PSTRSYGVMLR

>member
-1 MRKLLYESLLV
+1 MRKLLYKSLLV
-12 FLMVLCFQNAKAQNT
+12 FLMVLCYEGVSAQNK

-34 DNTNSPVPSAIVRE
+34 DNANLPIPSVIVKE
-48 KGTKVETITDENG
+48 KGTKQETLTDENG
-61 AFSISVREGATLI
+61 AFKISVKEGATII
-74 VSSIGYKT
+74 VSSIGFKT
-82 TELKATDGLKIRLAS
+82 TELKAVDGMQVKLAS
-97 GTNELEGVTVT
+97 ATNELEGVTVT
-108 ALGQTKKNKAVG
+108 ALGQTKKNKAIG
-120 YSTSTIKSD
+120 YATSIIKAD
-129 VIVKTASPTIA
+129 AITKTASPTIA

-147 PGVRISSTP
+147 PGVRITSTP

-181 MDGVPIRDGEVN
+181 LDGVPIRDGEVN
-193 NNDYWNQQRVKNNG
+193 NSDYWNEQRVKNNG

-216 ENITIL
+216 ENISIL

-243 SKTGKGKKGLG
+243 SKSGKGKKGLG
-254 VDFSTSYSGNQ
+254 VDFSTSYSGNEL
-265 IAYLPRFQY
+265 AYLPRFQY
-274 ERGPGYANPSYV
+274 ARGPGWSNANFSSGF
-286 PEAYLAPDGF
+286 LAPNGF
-296 AHYDTNGDGI
+296 TQYDTNGDGTL
-306 DDMRG
+306 DTRG
-311 VNNGGSNFGNWFD
+311 VSNSSYNYGPWFD
-324 GKPIMSW
+324 GQPVMTW
-331 DGVVRPYSAQ
+331 DGIVRPYSAQ
-341 RDGYKNMFQNA
+341 KDGYKNMFQNA
-352 WDSTTNFALTNSTE
+352 WDATTNIALTNNTE
-366 NSSVRFSYTR
+366 SSNIRFSYTH

-389 KNNFNVNAS
+389 KNNFNLNAS

-410 SYMNQNL
+410 SYLNQNIT
-417 QNRTFAMDRLVNNFT
+417 NRAYGMDRLVNNFT
-432 GMLSP
+432 GMISP
-437 FDNGDWYKAKYK
+437 FSNGDWYKAKYK

-456 VTGQDTKSLT
+456 VTGKDTQSLT
-466 PSENIY
+466 PGENIY
-472 RNGFRSDIA
+472 RNGFRADIA
-481 DYFWNTNAKQQDEI
+481 DYFWNTNAKRQSEI

-502 VTETLSITK
+502 VTETLSITNE
-511 DLTLR
+511 LTLR
-516 GRISTDLTAVNIE
+516 GRLSTDLTSVNTE
-529 NKNPVEVPLIYEFGN
+529 NKNPVEIPLVYKFG
-544 EGDRSGSFMME
+544 GDGDASGSFLMDA
-555 GQDYNILYGDLLAT
+555 QDYNILYGDVLLT
-569 YNKKINEDFGI
+569 YNKKINEDFGV
-580 NAVLGYSGTKET
+580 NAVLGFQGTQET
-592 YRTLSRSTKGGLS
+592 GRTLSRYTNGGLS
-605 VEGWYDIKS
+605 VEGWYDMNS
-614 SIGIATSDSKREETV
+614 SIGTPLSKSTRYETV

-644 LFVEGTIRRDRTS
+644 LFIEGTIRRDRTS
-657 TMNPDNNAFTYPSVN
+657 TMNPNNNAFTYPSVN
-672 SSFVLSDAVKL
+672 SSFVLSDAVAL

-712 EQNTLGT
+712 IQNTLGT
-719 QGTSNPVL
+719 QGTANPVL
-727 ITNSQDKYG
+727 ITNSQDIYG

-762 LDFSYYNAQVKDQI
+762 LDFSYYNAKIKDQI
-776 LDLTLAPTTGASQIL
+776 LDMTLAPTTGASKIL
-791 ANVGELSN
+791 ANVGELNN
-799 KGFEVAL
+799 KGFEIAL

-822 NWAKNSNKIV
+822 NWAKNINKIV

-876 NMVDSGGFL
+876 KMVDSDGFY
-885 MLDGDKWVKYGSA
+885 MIDGDKWEKYGSA
-898 MPKGVGGLLNSF
+898 MAKGVGGLLNTF
-910 TYKSFTLDV
+910 TYKNFTLDV

-925 GGYLMPTGINW
+925 GGSLMPTGINW
-936 MKARGLTEETLNNS
+936 MTALGLTEESLNAS

-957 TYYNVFASDGSR
+957 TYYMNNGK
-969 VEGVQVPNS
+969 GVQVPNT
-978 ATSGPNGEVLYRDGM
+978 ATAGPAGQPVFRDGM
-993 LMNGVTADG
+993 LMDGVNVDG
-1002 SQNTNVISQAGY
+1002 TPNTNVVSQAGY
-1014 YNQTYN
+1014 YVTTYN

-1030 YELYIQ
+1030 YELYVQ
-1036 KNDYVKLREVSFAFN
+1036 KNDYVKLRELSLGFN
-1051 VPASYAAKFGA
+1051 VPASYASKIGA

-1096 KNVNNAGL
+1096 KNVNNAGVS
-1104 APSTRSYGVMLR
+1104 PSTRSYGVMLR

>member
-12 FLMVLCFQNAKAQNT
+12 LLAVLCFQGVNAQEK
-27 TISGVIT
+27 TISGIIT
-34 DNTNSPVPSAIVRE
+34 DNANMPVPSVIVKE
-48 KGTKVETITDENG
+48 KGTKKEAITDENG
-61 AFSISVREGATLI
+61 AFKISVREGATII

-82 TELKATDGLKIRLAS
+82 TELKAVDGMEIKLAS
-97 GTNELEGVTVT
+97 ATNELEGITVT
-108 ALGQTKKNKAVG
+108 ALGQTKKNKAIG
-120 YSTSTIKSD
+120 YATSIIKAD
-129 VIVKTASPTIA
+129 AIVKTASPTIA

-181 MDGVPIRDGEVN
+181 LDGVPIRDGEVN

-216 ENITIL
+216 ENISIL

-243 SKTGKGKKGLG
+243 SKTGRGKKGLG

-265 IAYLPRFQY
+265 IAFLPRFQY
-274 ERGPGYANPSYV
+274 ERGPGWTNANYSTG
-286 PEAYLAPDGF
+286 YLAPDGF
-296 AHYDTNGDGI
+296 AHYDTNGDGVN
-306 DDMRG
+306 DTRG
-311 VNNGGSNFGNWFD
+311 VSNSTNNFGPWFD
-324 GKPIMSW
+324 GQPVMTW
-331 DGVVRPYSAQ
+331 DGVVRPYSPQ
-341 RDGYKNMFQNA
+341 KNGYKNMFQNA
-352 WDSTTNFALTNSTE
+352 WDATTNFALTNNTE
-366 NSSVRFSYTR
+366 NSSTRFSYTH

-389 KNNFNVNAS
+389 KNNFNLNAS

-410 SYMNQNL
+410 SYLNQNIH
-417 QNRTFAMDRLVNNFT
+417 NRTFAMDRLVNNFT

-437 FDNGDWYKAKYK
+437 FDNGDWYKEKYK

-456 VTGQDTKSLT
+456 VTGQATQSLT
-466 PSENIY
+466 PGENIF

-502 VTETLSITK
+502 VTETLSIIK
-511 DLTLR
+511 DLSLR
-516 GRISTDLTAVNIE
+516 GRVSTDLTSVNIE
-529 NKNPVEVPLIYEFGN
+529 SKNPVEIPLVYQFGGD
-544 EGDRSGSFMME
+544 GDRSGSFMME
-555 GQDYNILYGDLLAT
+555 SQDYNILYGDLLLT
-569 YNKKINEDFGI
+569 YNKKINDDFGV
-580 NAVLGYSGTKET
+580 NAVLGYSGSQET
-592 YRTLSRSTKGGLS
+592 GKTLTRSTNGGLS
-605 VEGWYDIKS
+605 VEGWYDMNS
-614 SIGIATSDSKREETV
+614 SIGLATSTSTRYKTV

-644 LFVEGTIRRDRTS
+644 LFIEGTIRRDRTS
-657 TMNPDNNAFTYPSVN
+657 TMNPNSNAFTYPSVN
-672 SSFVLSDAVKL
+672 SSFILSDAVKL
-683 PEFISYA
+683 PDFISYA
-690 KMRASW
+690 KMRGSW
-696 GIVGNYPDR
+696 GKVGNYPDR

-712 EQNTLGT
+712 IQTTLGT

-727 ITNSQDKYG
+727 ITNSQDLYG
-736 NEGIKPEMKNEYE
+736 NEGIKPEMKTEFE
-749 LGFETK
+749 VGFETK
-755 FFDRRLG
+755 FFDRRVG

-776 LDLTLAPTTGASQIL
+776 LDLSLAPTTGASKIL

-811 RTQDFSWDVTL
+811 RTESFSWDVTL
-822 NWAKNSNKIV
+822 NWAKNVNKIV

-864 YAHPVKTDANGN
+864 YAHPVKTDDKGN
-876 NMVDSGGFL
+876 NMVDSDGFL
-885 MLDGDKWVKYGSA
+885 MIDGDKWVKYGSA

-910 TYKSFTLDV
+910 TYKNFTLDV

-936 MKARGLTEETLNNS
+936 MISRGLTEESLNYS

-957 TYYNVFASDGSR
+957 TYYMDNGK
-969 VEGVQVPNS
+969 GVQVPNT
-978 ATSGPNGEVLYRDGM
+978 ATTGPAGQTLYRDGM

-1002 SQNTNVISQAGY
+1002 LPNTNVISQAGY
-1014 YNQTYN
+1014 YNMTYN

-1036 KNDYVKLREVSFAFN
+1036 KNDYVKLREVSLAFN
-1051 VPASYAAKFGA
+1051 VPASYASKIGA
-1062 TKLSLSLFGRNLFY
+1062 TKLSLSFFGRNLFY

-1104 APSTRSYGVMLR
+1104 SPSTRSYGVMLR